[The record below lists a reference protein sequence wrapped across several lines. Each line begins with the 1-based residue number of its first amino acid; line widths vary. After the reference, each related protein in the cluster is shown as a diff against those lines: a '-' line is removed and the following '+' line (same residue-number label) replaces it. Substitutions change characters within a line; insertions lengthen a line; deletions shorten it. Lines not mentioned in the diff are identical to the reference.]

1 MRERGNLRDPFV
13 TRGTLRRLGLLKR
26 EQVVNVD
33 ASLIAY
39 IELKQ
44 ELFDVERQESLIDH
58 EVELLGSDFSLKLLI
73 SLALLKQKLLDNLGQ
88 VFGRGV
94 G

>member
-26 EQVVNVD
+26 EQVVNID
-33 ASLIAY
+33 ASLIAN
-39 IELKQ
+39 IELKK

-58 EVELLGSDFSLKLLI
+58 EVELF
-73 SLALLKQKLLDNLGQ
+73 
-88 VFGRGV
+88 
-94 G
+94 